1 MLYSALLTHARGSV
15 EMRKLWATFSLAT
28 KISASWISLIM
39 LLVVV
44 GNFLPLPNPTEY
56 DPEASGVGLFS
67 PGHILGTD
75 INGYDLLSNVVNGSR
90 ISILIALI
98 SVGIGGLIGSA
109 IGIGSAY
116 VRGKF
121 DIAVNLFFNILL
133 SIPNLVLGLGI
144 LARLSPKNTL
154 GLALVAILATS
165 ADPSIPID
173 PNRRVFIIIFSLTI
187 VIIPILGRIARGATL
202 SWVNREFIVAAR
214 SMGMKDRD
222 IIFRHIVPNVL
233 PAIYAVIFLAIGV
246 VIVAEGALSLLGV
259 GIIDGVSWGAMIGRV
274 AGDFTYAPQSMYV
287 PVIVLALTVIAF
299 NQVGDHLRSQLDS
312 REGKI

>member
-1 MLYSALLTHARGSV
+1 ML
-15 EMRKLWATFSLAT
+15 KLWSTFNLPT
-28 KISASWISLIM
+28 KISAAWVSIILFF
-39 LLVVV
+39 VVT
-44 GNFLPLPNPTEY
+44 GSFLPLPNPTEY

-67 PGHILGTD
+67 SGHLLGTD
-75 INGYDLLSNVVNGSR
+75 INGYDLLSNVINGAR

-98 SVGIGGLIGSA
+98 SVGVGGLIGSA

-116 VRGKF
+116 VRGKL
-121 DIAVNLFFNILL
+121 DIAVNLLFNILL
-133 SIPNLVLGLGI
+133 SIPNLVLGL
-144 LARLSPKNTL
+144 
-154 GLALVAILATS
+154 ALVAILATS
-165 ADPSIPID
+165 PDPSIPID
-173 PNRRVFIIIFSLTI
+173 PNRRVFIIIFSLTVI
-187 VIIPILGRIARGATL
+187 IIPILGRIARGATL

-214 SMGMKDRD
+214 SMGMKDRH
-222 IIFRHIVPNVL
+222 IIFKHIVPNVL

-287 PVIVLALTVIAF
+287 PVVVLALTVIAF
-299 NQVGDHLRSQLDS
+299 NQIGDHLRSQLDS

>member
-1 MLYSALLTHARGSV
+1 
-15 EMRKLWATFSLAT
+15 MRKLWSTFNLPT
-28 KISASWISLIM
+28 KISAAWVSIILFF
-39 LLVVV
+39 VVT
-44 GNFLPLPNPTEY
+44 GSFLPLPNPTEY

-67 PGHILGTD
+67 SGHLLGTD
-75 INGYDLLSNVVNGSR
+75 INGYDLLSNVINGAR

-98 SVGIGGLIGSA
+98 SVGVGGLIGSV

-116 VRGKF
+116 VRGKL
-121 DIAVNLFFNILL
+121 DIAVNLLFNILL
-133 SIPNLVLGLGI
+133 SIPNLVLGL
-144 LARLSPKNTL
+144 
-154 GLALVAILATS
+154 ALVAILATS
-165 ADPSIPID
+165 PDPSIPID
-173 PNRRVFIIIFSLTI
+173 PNRRVFIIIFSLTVI
-187 VIIPILGRIARGATL
+187 IIPILGRIARGATL

-214 SMGMKDRD
+214 SMGMKDRH
-222 IIFRHIVPNVL
+222 IIFKHIVPNVL

-287 PVIVLALTVIAF
+287 PVVVLALTVIAF
-299 NQVGDHLRSQLDS
+299 NQIGDHLRSQLDS

>member
-1 MLYSALLTHARGSV
+1 
-15 EMRKLWATFSLAT
+15 MRKLWSTFNLPT
-28 KISASWISLIM
+28 KISAAWVSIILFF
-39 LLVVV
+39 VVT

-67 PGHILGTD
+67 SGHLLGTD
-75 INGYDLLSNVVNGSR
+75 INGYDLLSNVINGAR

-98 SVGIGGLIGSA
+98 SVGVGGLIGSA

-116 VRGKF
+116 VRGKL
-121 DIAVNLFFNILL
+121 DIAVNLLFNILL
-133 SIPNLVLGLGI
+133 SIPNLVLGL
-144 LARLSPKNTL
+144 
-154 GLALVAILATS
+154 ALVAILATS
-165 ADPSIPID
+165 PDPSIPID
-173 PNRRVFIIIFSLTI
+173 PNRRVFIIIFSLTVI
-187 VIIPILGRIARGATL
+187 IIPILGRIARGATL

-214 SMGMKDRD
+214 SMGMKDRH
-222 IIFRHIVPNVL
+222 IIFKHIVPNVL

-287 PVIVLALTVIAF
+287 PVVVLALTVIAF
-299 NQVGDHLRSQLDS
+299 NQIGDHLRSQLDS

>member
-1 MLYSALLTHARGSV
+1 
-15 EMRKLWATFSLAT
+15 MRKLWSTFNLPTKVSATWVMIVLFF
-28 KISASWISLIM
+28 
-39 LLVVV
+39 VVT
-44 GNFLPLPNPTEY
+44 GSFLPLPNPTEY
-56 DPEASGVGLFS
+56 DPDASGVGLFS

-75 INGYDLLSNVVNGSR
+75 INGYDLLSNVINGAR

-98 SVGIGGLIGSA
+98 SVGVGGLIGSA

-116 VRGKF
+116 VRGKL

-133 SIPNLVLGLGI
+133 SIPNLV
-144 LARLSPKNTL
+144 L

-173 PNRRVFIIIFSLTI
+173 PNRRVFIIIFSLTV

-214 SMGMKDRD
+214 SMGMKDRH
-222 IIFRHIVPNVL
+222 IIFKHIVPNVL

-299 NQVGDHLRSQLDS
+299 NQIGDHLRSQLDS

>member
-1 MLYSALLTHARGSV
+1 
-15 EMRKLWATFSLAT
+15 MRKLWSTFNLPT
-28 KISASWISLIM
+28 KISVAWVSIVM
-39 LLVVV
+39 FFVVT
-44 GNFLPLPNPTEY
+44 GSFLPLPNPTEF
-56 DPEASGVGLFS
+56 DPDASGVGLFS
-67 PGHILGTD
+67 SGHLLGTD
-75 INGYDLLSNVVNGSR
+75 INGYDLLSNVVNGAR

-98 SVGIGGLIGSA
+98 SVGVGGLIGSA

-116 VRGKF
+116 VRGKL

-133 SIPNLVLGLGI
+133 SIPNLVLGL
-144 LARLSPKNTL
+144 
-154 GLALVAILATS
+154 ALVAILATS
-165 ADPSIPID
+165 ADPAIPID
-173 PNRRVFIIIFSLTI
+173 PNRRVFIIIFSLTVI
-187 VIIPILGRIARGATL
+187 IIPILGRIARGATL

-214 SMGMKDRD
+214 SMGMKDRH
-222 IIFRHIVPNVL
+222 IIFKHIVPNVL

-299 NQVGDHLRSQLDS
+299 NQIGDHLRSQLDS

>member
-1 MLYSALLTHARGSV
+1 
-15 EMRKLWATFSLAT
+15 MRKLWSTFNLPT
-28 KISASWISLIM
+28 KISAAWITIVMFFVLT
-39 LLVVV
+39 
-44 GNFLPLPNPTEY
+44 GNFLPLPDPTEF
-56 DPEASGVGLFS
+56 DPDASGVGLFS
-67 PGHILGTD
+67 SGHLLGTD
-75 INGYDLLSNVVNGSR
+75 INGYDLLSNVVNGAR

-98 SVGIGGLIGSA
+98 SVGVGGLIGSA

-116 VRGKF
+116 VRGKL

-133 SIPNLVLGLGI
+133 SIPNLVLGL
-144 LARLSPKNTL
+144 
-154 GLALVAILATS
+154 ALVAILATS
-165 ADPSIPID
+165 ADPAIPID
-173 PNRRVFIIIFSLTI
+173 PNRRVFIIIFSLTV

-214 SMGMKDRD
+214 SMGMKDRH
-222 IIFRHIVPNVL
+222 IIFKHIVPNVL

-287 PVIVLALTVIAF
+287 PVVVLALTVIAF
-299 NQVGDHLRSQLDS
+299 NQIGDHLRSQLDS

>member
-1 MLYSALLTHARGSV
+1 
-15 EMRKLWATFSLAT
+15 MRKLWSTFNLPT
-28 KISASWISLIM
+28 KISVVWVA
-39 LLVVV
+39 LVFFFVV
-44 GNFLPLPNPTEY
+44 TGSFLPLPDPTEF
-56 DPEASGVGLFS
+56 DPDASGVGLFS
-67 PGHILGTD
+67 SGHLLGTD
-75 INGYDLLSNVVNGSR
+75 INGYDLLSNVINGAR

-98 SVGIGGLIGSA
+98 SVGVGGLIGSA

-116 VRGKF
+116 VRGKV
-121 DIAVNLFFNILL
+121 DLVVNLFFNILL
-133 SIPNLVLGLGI
+133 SIPNLVLGL
-144 LARLSPKNTL
+144 
-154 GLALVAILATS
+154 ALVAILATS
-165 ADPSIPID
+165 VDPSIPID
-173 PNRRVFIIIFSLTI
+173 PNRRVIIIIFSLTV

-214 SMGMKDRD
+214 SMGMKDRH
-222 IIFRHIVPNVL
+222 IIFKHIVPNVL

-299 NQVGDHLRSQLDS
+299 NQIGDHLRSQLDS

>member
-1 MLYSALLTHARGSV
+1 
-15 EMRKLWATFSLAT
+15 MRKLWSTFNLPT
-28 KISASWISLIM
+28 KISAVWVMIVLF
-39 LLVVV
+39 LVVT
-44 GNFLPLPNPTEY
+44 GSFLPLPNPTEY
-56 DPEASGVGLFS
+56 DPDASGVGLFS

-75 INGYDLLSNVVNGSR
+75 INGYDLLSNVVNGAR

-98 SVGIGGLIGSA
+98 SVGVGGLIGSA

-116 VRGKF
+116 IRGKL
-121 DIAVNLFFNILL
+121 DIVVNLLFNILL
-133 SIPNLVLGLGI
+133 SIPNLV
-144 LARLSPKNTL
+144 L

-173 PNRRVFIIIFSLTI
+173 PNRRVFIIIFSLTTI
-187 VIIPILGRIARGATL
+187 IIPILGRIARGATL

-214 SMGMKDRD
+214 SMGMKDRH
-222 IIFRHIVPNVL
+222 IIFKHIVPNVL

-287 PVIVLALTVIAF
+287 PVVVLAFTVIAF
-299 NQVGDHLRSQLDS
+299 NQIGDHLRSQLDS

>member
-1 MLYSALLTHARGSV
+1 
-15 EMRKLWATFSLAT
+15 MRKLWSTFNLPT
-28 KISASWISLIM
+28 KISVAWVSIILFF
-39 LLVVV
+39 VVT
-44 GNFLPLPNPTEY
+44 GSFLPLPNPTEY

-67 PGHILGTD
+67 SGHLLGTD
-75 INGYDLLSNVVNGSR
+75 INGYDLLSNVINGAR

-98 SVGIGGLIGSA
+98 SVGVGGLIGSA

-116 VRGKF
+116 VRGKL
-121 DIAVNLFFNILL
+121 DIAVNLLFNILL
-133 SIPNLVLGLGI
+133 SIPNLVLGL
-144 LARLSPKNTL
+144 
-154 GLALVAILATS
+154 ALVAILATS
-165 ADPSIPID
+165 PDPSIPID
-173 PNRRVFIIIFSLTI
+173 PNRRVFIIIFSLTVI
-187 VIIPILGRIARGATL
+187 IIPILGRIARGATL

-214 SMGMKDRD
+214 SMGMKDRH
-222 IIFRHIVPNVL
+222 IIFKHIVPNVL

-287 PVIVLALTVIAF
+287 PVVVLALTVIAF
-299 NQVGDHLRSQLDS
+299 NQIGDHLRSQLDS

>member
-1 MLYSALLTHARGSV
+1 
-15 EMRKLWATFSLAT
+15 MRKLWATFSLAT
-28 KISASWISLIM
+28 KIRASWISLIM

-133 SIPNLVLGLGI
+133 SIPNLV
-144 LARLSPKNTL
+144 L

>member
-1 MLYSALLTHARGSV
+1 
-15 EMRKLWATFSLAT
+15 MRKLWSTFNLPT
-28 KISASWISLIM
+28 KISAAWVSIVM
-39 LLVVV
+39 FFVVT
-44 GNFLPLPNPTEY
+44 GSFLPLPDPTEY
-56 DPEASGVGLFS
+56 DPDASGVGLFS
-67 PGHILGTD
+67 SGHFLGTD
-75 INGYDLLSNVVNGSR
+75 INGYDLLSNVINGAR
-90 ISILIALI
+90 VSILIALI
-98 SVGIGGLIGSA
+98 SVGVGGLIGSA
-109 IGIGSAY
+109 IGVGSAY
-116 VRGKF
+116 VRGKL
-121 DIAVNLFFNILL
+121 DLAVNLFFNILL
-133 SIPNLVLGLGI
+133 SIPNLV
-144 LARLSPKNTL
+144 L

-173 PNRRVFIIIFSLTI
+173 PNRRVFIIIFSLTV

-214 SMGMKDRD
+214 SMGMKDRH
-222 IIFRHIVPNVL
+222 IIFKHIVPNVL

-299 NQVGDHLRSQLDS
+299 NQIGDHLRSQLDS

>member
-1 MLYSALLTHARGSV
+1 
-15 EMRKLWATFSLAT
+15 MRKLWSTFNLPT
-28 KISASWISLIM
+28 KISAAWIMIVM
-39 LLVVV
+39 FFVVT

-56 DPEASGVGLFS
+56 DPDASGVGLFS
-67 PGHILGTD
+67 SGHLLGTD
-75 INGYDLLSNVVNGSR
+75 INGYDLLSNVVNGAR

-116 VRGKF
+116 VRGKL

-133 SIPNLVLGLGI
+133 SIPNLVLGL
-144 LARLSPKNTL
+144 
-154 GLALVAILATS
+154 ALVAILATS
-165 ADPSIPID
+165 VDPSIPID
-173 PNRRVFIIIFSLTI
+173 PNRRVFIIIFSLTV

-214 SMGMKDRD
+214 SMGMKDRH
-222 IIFRHIVPNVL
+222 IIFKHIVPNVL

-299 NQVGDHLRSQLDS
+299 NQIGDHLRSQLDS

>member
-1 MLYSALLTHARGSV
+1 
-15 EMRKLWATFSLAT
+15 MRKLWSTFNLPT
-28 KISASWISLIM
+28 KISAAWVSIILFF
-39 LLVVV
+39 VVT
-44 GNFLPLPNPTEY
+44 GSFLPLPNPTEY

-67 PGHILGTD
+67 SGHLLGTD
-75 INGYDLLSNVVNGSR
+75 INGYDLLSNVINGAR

-98 SVGIGGLIGSA
+98 SVGVGGLIGSA

-116 VRGKF
+116 VRGKL
-121 DIAVNLFFNILL
+121 DIAVNLLFNILL
-133 SIPNLVLGLGI
+133 SIPNLVLGL
-144 LARLSPKNTL
+144 
-154 GLALVAILATS
+154 ALVAILATS
-165 ADPSIPID
+165 PDPSIPID
-173 PNRRVFIIIFSLTI
+173 PNRRVFIIIFSLTVI
-187 VIIPILGRIARGATL
+187 IIPILGRIARGATL

-214 SMGMKDRD
+214 SMGMKDRH
-222 IIFRHIVPNVL
+222 IIFKHIVPNVL

-246 VIVAEGALSLLGV
+246 VIVAEGSLSLLGV

-299 NQVGDHLRSQLDS
+299 NQIGDHLRSQLDS

>member
-1 MLYSALLTHARGSV
+1 
-15 EMRKLWATFSLAT
+15 MRKLWSTFNLAT
-28 KISASWISLIM
+28 KISAAWVSIVLFFVITGS
-39 LLVVV
+39 
-44 GNFLPLPNPTEY
+44 FLPLTDPTEY
-56 DPEASGVGLFS
+56 DPDAQGVGLFS
-67 PGHILGTD
+67 SGHLLGTD
-75 INGYDLLSNVVNGSR
+75 INGYDLLSNVINGAR

-116 VRGKF
+116 VRGKL

-133 SIPNLVLGLGI
+133 SIPNLVLGL
-144 LARLSPKNTL
+144 
-154 GLALVAILATS
+154 ALVAILATS
-165 ADPSIPID
+165 VDPSIPID
-173 PNRRVFIIIFSLTI
+173 PNRRVFIIIFSLTV

-214 SMGMKDRD
+214 SMGMKDRH
-222 IIFRHIVPNVL
+222 IIFKHIVPNVL

-299 NQVGDHLRSQLDS
+299 NQIGDHLRSQLDS

>member
-1 MLYSALLTHARGSV
+1 
-15 EMRKLWATFSLAT
+15 MRKLWSTFNLPT
-28 KISASWISLIM
+28 KISAAWVSIILFF
-39 LLVVV
+39 VVT
-44 GNFLPLPNPTEY
+44 GSFLPLPNPTEY

-67 PGHILGTD
+67 SGHLLGTD
-75 INGYDLLSNVVNGSR
+75 INGYDLLSNVINGAR

-98 SVGIGGLIGSA
+98 SVGFGGLIGSA

-116 VRGKF
+116 VRGKL
-121 DIAVNLFFNILL
+121 DIAVNLLFNILL
-133 SIPNLVLGLGI
+133 SIPNLVLGL
-144 LARLSPKNTL
+144 
-154 GLALVAILATS
+154 ALVAILATS
-165 ADPSIPID
+165 PDPSIPID
-173 PNRRVFIIIFSLTI
+173 PNRRVFIIIFSLTVI
-187 VIIPILGRIARGATL
+187 IIPILGRIARGATL

-214 SMGMKDRD
+214 SMGMKDRH
-222 IIFRHIVPNVL
+222 IIFKHIVPNVL

-287 PVIVLALTVIAF
+287 PVVVLALTVIAF
-299 NQVGDHLRSQLDS
+299 NQIGDHLRSQLDS

>member
-1 MLYSALLTHARGSV
+1 
-15 EMRKLWATFSLAT
+15 MRKLWSTFNLPT
-28 KISASWISLIM
+28 KISAAWVSIILFF
-39 LLVVV
+39 VVT
-44 GNFLPLPNPTEY
+44 GSFLPLPNPTEY

-67 PGHILGTD
+67 SGHLLGTD
-75 INGYDLLSNVVNGSR
+75 INGYDLLSNVINGAR

-98 SVGIGGLIGSA
+98 SVGVGGLIGSA

-116 VRGKF
+116 VRGKL

-133 SIPNLVLGLGI
+133 SIPNLVLGL
-144 LARLSPKNTL
+144 
-154 GLALVAILATS
+154 ALVAILATS
-165 ADPSIPID
+165 PDPSIPID
-173 PNRRVFIIIFSLTI
+173 PNRRVFIIIFSLTVI
-187 VIIPILGRIARGATL
+187 IIPILGRIARGATL

-214 SMGMKDRD
+214 SMGMKDRH
-222 IIFRHIVPNVL
+222 IIFKHIVPNVL

-287 PVIVLALTVIAF
+287 PVVVLALTVIAF
-299 NQVGDHLRSQLDS
+299 NQIGDHLRSQLDS

>member
-1 MLYSALLTHARGSV
+1 
-15 EMRKLWATFSLAT
+15 MRKLWSTFNLPT
-28 KISASWISLIM
+28 KISAAWIMIVM
-39 LLVVV
+39 FFVVT

-56 DPEASGVGLFS
+56 DPDASGVGLFS
-67 PGHILGTD
+67 SGHLLGTD
-75 INGYDLLSNVVNGSR
+75 INGYDLLSNVVNGAR
-90 ISILIALI
+90 ISILIALV
-98 SVGIGGLIGSA
+98 SVGVGGLIGSA

-116 VRGKF
+116 VRGKL

-133 SIPNLVLGLGI
+133 SIPNLVLGL
-144 LARLSPKNTL
+144 
-154 GLALVAILATS
+154 ALVAILATS
-165 ADPSIPID
+165 PDPSIPID
-173 PNRRVFIIIFSLTI
+173 PNRRVFIIIFSLTV

-202 SWVNREFIVAAR
+202 SWVNREFIIAAR
-214 SMGMKDRD
+214 SMGMKDRH
-222 IIFRHIVPNVL
+222 IIFKHIVPNVL

-299 NQVGDHLRSQLDS
+299 NQIGDHLRSQLDS

>member
-1 MLYSALLTHARGSV
+1 
-15 EMRKLWATFSLAT
+15 MRKLWSTFNLPT
-28 KISASWISLIM
+28 KISVVWVALIFFFV
-39 LLVVV
+39 LT
-44 GNFLPLPNPTEY
+44 GSFLPLPDPTEF
-56 DPEASGVGLFS
+56 DPDASGVGLFS
-67 PGHILGTD
+67 SGHLLGTD
-75 INGYDLLSNVVNGSR
+75 INGYDLLSNVINGAR

-116 VRGKF
+116 VRGKL

-133 SIPNLVLGLGI
+133 SIPNLVLGL
-144 LARLSPKNTL
+144 
-154 GLALVAILATS
+154 ALVAILATS
-165 ADPSIPID
+165 VDPSIPID
-173 PNRRVFIIIFSLTI
+173 PNRRVFIIIFSLTV

-214 SMGMKDRD
+214 SMGMKDRH
-222 IIFRHIVPNVL
+222 IIFKHIVPNVL

-299 NQVGDHLRSQLDS
+299 NQIGDHLRSQLDS

>member
-1 MLYSALLTHARGSV
+1 
-15 EMRKLWATFSLAT
+15 MRKLWSTFNLPT
-28 KISASWISLIM
+28 KISAAWVSIILFF
-39 LLVVV
+39 VVT
-44 GNFLPLPNPTEY
+44 GSFLPLPNPTEY

-67 PGHILGTD
+67 SGHLLGTD
-75 INGYDLLSNVVNGSR
+75 INGYDLLSNVINGAR

-98 SVGIGGLIGSA
+98 SVGVGGLIGSA

-116 VRGKF
+116 VRGKL
-121 DIAVNLFFNILL
+121 DIAVNLLFNILL
-133 SIPNLVLGLGI
+133 SIPNLVLGL
-144 LARLSPKNTL
+144 
-154 GLALVAILATS
+154 ALVAILATS
-165 ADPSIPID
+165 PDPSIPID
-173 PNRRVFIIIFSLTI
+173 PNRRVFIIIFSLTVI
-187 VIIPILGRIARGATL
+187 IIPILGRIARGATL

-214 SMGMKDRD
+214 SMGMKDRH
-222 IIFRHIVPNVL
+222 IIFKHIVPNVL

-299 NQVGDHLRSQLDS
+299 NQIGDHLRSQLDS

>member
-1 MLYSALLTHARGSV
+1 
-15 EMRKLWATFSLAT
+15 MRKLWSTFNLAT
-28 KISASWISLIM
+28 KISAAWVSIILFF
-39 LLVVV
+39 VVT
-44 GNFLPLPNPTEY
+44 GSFLPLPNPTEY
-56 DPEASGVGLFS
+56 DPDASGVGLFS
-67 PGHILGTD
+67 SGHLLGTD
-75 INGYDLLSNVVNGSR
+75 INGYDLLSNVVNGAR
-90 ISILIALI
+90 ISILIALV
-98 SVGIGGLIGSA
+98 SVGVGGLIGSA

-116 VRGKF
+116 VRGKL

-133 SIPNLVLGLGI
+133 SIPNLVLGL
-144 LARLSPKNTL
+144 
-154 GLALVAILATS
+154 ALVAILATS
-165 ADPSIPID
+165 PDPSIPID
-173 PNRRVFIIIFSLTI
+173 PNRRVFIIIFSLTV

-214 SMGMKDRD
+214 SMGMKDRH
-222 IIFRHIVPNVL
+222 IIFKHIVPNVL

-299 NQVGDHLRSQLDS
+299 NQIGDHLRSQLDS

>member
-1 MLYSALLTHARGSV
+1 
-15 EMRKLWATFSLAT
+15 MRKLWSTLNLPS
-28 KISASWISLIM
+28 KISVLWV
-39 LLVVV
+39 LLVFFFVV
-44 GNFLPLPNPTEY
+44 TGNFLPLLDPTEY
-56 DPEASGVGLFS
+56 DPDASGVGLFS
-67 PGHILGTD
+67 PGHFLGTD
-75 INGYDLLSNVVNGSR
+75 INGYDLLSNVINGAR
-90 ISILIALI
+90 ISILIALV

-116 VRGKF
+116 VRGKV
-121 DIAVNLFFNILL
+121 DLVVNLFFNILL
-133 SIPNLVLGLGI
+133 SIPNLVLGL
-144 LARLSPKNTL
+144 
-154 GLALVAILATS
+154 ALVAILATS
-165 ADPSIPID
+165 VDPSIPID
-173 PNRRVFIIIFSLTI
+173 PNRRVFIIIFSLTV

-214 SMGMKDRD
+214 SMGMKDRH
-222 IIFRHIVPNVL
+222 IIFKHIVPNVL

-299 NQVGDHLRSQLDS
+299 NQIGDHLRSQLDS

>member
-1 MLYSALLTHARGSV
+1 
-15 EMRKLWATFSLAT
+15 MRRLWSTFNLPT
-28 KISASWISLIM
+28 KISAAWISIVMFFVLT
-39 LLVVV
+39 
-44 GNFLPLPNPTEY
+44 GSFLPLPDPTEF
-56 DPEASGVGLFS
+56 DPDASGVGLFS
-67 PGHILGTD
+67 SGHLLGTD
-75 INGYDLLSNVVNGSR
+75 INGYDLLSNVVNGAR

-98 SVGIGGLIGSA
+98 SVGVGGLIGSA

-116 VRGKF
+116 VRGKL

-133 SIPNLVLGLGI
+133 SIPNLVLGL
-144 LARLSPKNTL
+144 
-154 GLALVAILATS
+154 ALVAILATS
-165 ADPSIPID
+165 ADPAIPID
-173 PNRRVFIIIFSLTI
+173 PNRRVFIIIFSLTV

-214 SMGMKDRD
+214 SMGMKDRH
-222 IIFRHIVPNVL
+222 IIFKHIVPNVL

-299 NQVGDHLRSQLDS
+299 NQIGDHLRSQLDS

>member
-1 MLYSALLTHARGSV
+1 
-15 EMRKLWATFSLAT
+15 MRKLWSTFNLPT
-28 KISASWISLIM
+28 KISAAWVSIVM
-39 LLVVV
+39 FFVVT
-44 GNFLPLPNPTEY
+44 GSFLPLPNPTEY
-56 DPEASGVGLFS
+56 DPDASGVGLFS
-67 PGHILGTD
+67 SGHLLGTD
-75 INGYDLLSNVVNGSR
+75 INGYDLLSNVINGAR
-90 ISILIALI
+90 VSILIALI

-116 VRGKF
+116 VRGKL

-133 SIPNLVLGLGI
+133 SIPNLVLGL
-144 LARLSPKNTL
+144 
-154 GLALVAILATS
+154 ALVAILATS
-165 ADPSIPID
+165 VDPSIPID
-173 PNRRVFIIIFSLTI
+173 PNRRVFIIIFSLTV

-214 SMGMKDRD
+214 SMGMKDRH
-222 IIFRHIVPNVL
+222 IIFKHIVPNVL

-246 VIVAEGALSLLGV
+246 VIVAEGSLSLLGV

-299 NQVGDHLRSQLDS
+299 NQIGDHLRSQLDS

>member
-1 MLYSALLTHARGSV
+1 
-15 EMRKLWATFSLAT
+15 MRKLWSTFNLPT
-28 KISASWISLIM
+28 KISATWIAIVM
-39 LLVVV
+39 FFVVT
-44 GNFLPLPNPTEY
+44 GNFLPLPDPTEF
-56 DPEASGVGLFS
+56 DPDASGVGLFS
-67 PGHILGTD
+67 SGHLLGTD

-98 SVGIGGLIGSA
+98 SVGVGGLIGSA

-116 VRGKF
+116 VRGKL
-121 DIAVNLFFNILL
+121 DIVVNLFFNILL
-133 SIPNLVLGLGI
+133 SIPNLVLGL
-144 LARLSPKNTL
+144 
-154 GLALVAILATS
+154 ALVAILATS
-165 ADPSIPID
+165 PDPSIPID
-173 PNRRVFIIIFSLTI
+173 PNRRVFIIIFSLTV

-214 SMGMKDRD
+214 SMGMKDRH
-222 IIFRHIVPNVL
+222 IIFKHIVPNVL

-299 NQVGDHLRSQLDS
+299 NQIGDHLRSQLDS